1 MRLSRVIVYPETDLE
16 LVQRYRGGDRAAFTE
31 LVTRYQTPIYN
42 AAFGVLHRADDA
54 LDITQEVFLK
64 VAQRLDEYDPRF
76 KFFSWIYRI
85 ALNESLN
92 LQRRNNRK
100 APLDAESG
108 VPAADGAN
116 PEKQV
121 SDAQLSRRIQ
131 SAMTRLPENDRIVL
145 SLRHFSE
152 CSYQSIGQIL
162 DLDEKTVKSR
172 LFESRQRLRALL
184 ADLESH

>member
-1 MRLSRVIVYPETDLE
+1 VYQETDSE
-16 LVQRYRGGDRAAFTE
+16 LLQRYRGGDRAAFTE
-31 LVTRYQTPIYN
+31 LVTRYQKPIYN

-54 LDITQEVFLK
+54 LDITQEVFLR
-64 VAQRLDEYDPRF
+64 VAERLDEYDPRF

-100 APLDAESG
+100 APVDVQSAL
-108 VPAADGAN
+108 PAADGAD

-121 SDAQLSRRIQ
+121 NDAQLSRRIQ

-152 CSYQSIGQIL
+152 CSYERIGQIL
-162 DLDEKTVKSR
+162 DLDQKTVKSR
-172 LFESRQRLRALL
+172 LFESRQRLRGLL
-184 ADLESH
+184 ADLEST